1 MKGKIFC
8 LLLLLVVFGGGLCS
22 ALYPLVN
29 GAILNQQQE
38 ILVQAFQNRE
48 KAELSS
54 QPVAPKDELR
64 AAMEAYNRR
73 IFEEGQ
79 SGFCS
84 AEAYETPSFLLTDY
98 GREEEVF
105 GVISIPRLQ
114 IEMPIYLGASK
125 ENLALGAAHLS
136 QTSLPIGGANSNCVI
151 AGHRGW
157 RGGAYFRDLPKL
169 KPGDQVVITNLWEM
183 LTYEVQQVQEVAAQK
198 SKVLMIQSEQDLL
211 TLMTCA
217 YGANGVKNRYL
228 VICSRVEESSANT
241 N

>member
-8 LLLLLVVFGGGLCS
+8 LLLLLAVFVGGLCS

-54 QPVAPKDELR
+54 QPAAPKDELR

-84 AEAYETPSFLLTDY
+84 AEAYEIPSFLLTDY
-98 GREEEVF
+98 GREDEVF

-114 IEMPIYLGASK
+114 IEMPIYLGARK

-136 QTSLPIGGANSNCVI
+136 QTSLPIGGANGNCVI

-169 KPGDQVVITNLWEM
+169 KPGDQVVITNLWET

-198 SKVLMIQSEQDLL
+198 SKVLMIQPEQDLL